1 MTFENAVKECGII
14 AILRGVTPDAVD
26 AVGDALF
33 AAGIRIVEVPLNSP
47 EPFESIARLA
57 LRFAGRMVVG
67 AGTVLDQASVDRV
80 KAAGGEISVSP
91 DCNPAVIARAVARGL
106 VPMPGVFT
114 PTEAFTAVR
123 AGATH
128 LKLFPA
134 EAANPV
140 TVKAWKA
147 VLPHNASIYAVGGV
161 TPFNIKAW
169 WDAGCSGF
177 GIGSN
182 IYKPGMSADDVGKA
196 ADSFVTAWQGLKGT
210 SAR

>member
-1 MTFENAVKECGII
+1 MNFESAVEDCGII
-14 AILRGVTPDAVD
+14 AILRGIAPEHVD
-26 AVGDALF
+26 AIGEALF

-47 EPFESIARLA
+47 EPFDSIARLA
-57 LRFAGRMVVG
+57 RRFAGRMVVG
-67 AGTVLDQASVDRV
+67 AGTVLDEPSVDRV
-80 KAAGGEISVSP
+80 KAAGGEITVSP
-91 DCNPAVIARAVARGL
+91 DCNPAVIMRAIAHGM
-106 VPMPGVFT
+106 VPLPGVFT

-123 AGATH
+123 AGASH

-134 EAANPV
+134 EAASPV

-147 VLPHNASIYAVGGV
+147 VLPRHARLYAVGGV

-182 IYKPGMSADDVGKA
+182 IYKPGMSADDVRTA
-196 ADSFVTAWQGLKGT
+196 ADSFVAAWRGLKG
-210 SAR
+210 A